1 MLTSVSCKHW
11 KREVSRHVAVE
22 PSPVADPL
30 ALRPPGI
37 PIDMIGG
44 TSIGSLIGGLY
55 AKEGEVVSS
64 YGRAKK
70 FSGRMGSLWRFA
82 SDLTYPVVSY
92 TTGHESNRGIF
103 KALGSTPNNGYGF
116 GAGLGECDC
125 YGSADSCAPA
135 GDDDVLACC

>member
-1 MLTSVSCKHW
+1 
-11 KREVSRHVAVE
+11 
-22 PSPVADPL
+22 
-30 ALRPPGI
+30 
-37 PIDMIGG
+37 MIGG

-92 TTGHESNRGIF
+92 TTGHEFNRGIF
-103 KALGSTPNNGYGF
+103 KAL
-116 GAGLGECDC
+116 
-125 YGSADSCAPA
+125 ADTHIE
-135 GDDDVLACC
+135 DMW